1 MGIGGLCESG
11 MHWRMGGGGEFV
23 IVAVDSAVFLL
34 AFNVFSGAREIFLLP
49 WVRQK
54 LAKRQPGTA
63 HGGIM
68 LCVTLFELVARVGA
82 GLVCVLFH

>member
-1 MGIGGLCESG
+1 MLV
-11 MHWRMGGGGEFV
+11 GGEFV
-23 IVAVDSAVFLL
+23 IVAVGSGVSLL
-34 AFNVFSGAREIFLLP
+34 AFNAFSGAREIFLLL

-68 LCVTLFELVARVGA
+68 LCLALFELVAGGGA

>member
-1 MGIGGLCESG
+1 MR
-11 MHWRMGGGGEFV
+11 WRMGGGGEFL
-23 IVAVDSAVFLL
+23 IVAVDSGVSLL
-34 AFNVFSGAREIFLLP
+34 TFNAFSGAREIFLLL

-54 LAKRQPGTA
+54 LAKRHQGTA

-68 LCVTLFELVARVGA
+68 LCVTLFELVATVGA